1 MNSARVALRVIP
13 GAICALFLLASSAFQ
28 LARAQTETVLYN
40 FTTAGVGP
48 TGALLRDSAGNLYG
62 TTTGGRDPAP
72 YGAVYEL
79 LNSSGTYTE
88 TNLYDFGATSNDARN
103 PYEGV
108 IMDSAGNL
116 YGTTYN
122 GGSAGKGTGFELVK
136 FGGNYT
142 ENVLYDFGATSG
154 DGENPSSPLL
164 MDSAGNLF
172 GTTAA
177 GGTAGLGTV
186 FELVNTAGIYT
197 EKVLYSFAG
206 PPSDG
211 EGPLVLLIDSSGN
224 LFGATSGGGSKNDG
238 AIFELVNA
246 SGSYTEKL
254 LYSFAGPP
262 NDGTVPMGLI
272 MDSSGNLYGT
282 TGAGVASV
290 NCCGTVFELVNSSGN
305 YTEKILYSF
314 TGGADGASPGGAL
327 ILDATGKFYG
337 TTNPGNGAVFELTN
351 SSGSYLAYPL
361 HAFTGPPSDGAIPRS
376 LILDSAGNL
385 YGVTTFGGL
394 NGYDNSVS
402 LSGYGAVFE
411 IPSASAVSVI
421 FDPNA
426 LNFGGRLIGTP
437 ATTQSIT
444 VNNIAAAPLT
454 FGGSAV
460 TRSGANVADFL
471 INSDSC
477 SGHTLA
483 AATGTCTVSV
493 TYTPSI
499 LGSETASLSFA
510 DNGFGNP
517 QTVPLSGIGQD
528 FSLTPIEK
536 TLTVVRPSGVT
547 YDFYIN
553 PLGGFT
559 GTVTSSCSNLP
570 ANTTCIPGQ
579 PVTVYGTIPTQSG
592 VVVETNSSGG
602 VVPRSSNRLPPPPA
616 ALWIFVVGLAGT
628 GLLAHK
634 RARIG
639 LLAPLALL
647 IFVASCG
654 GGAGGGNPGYHG
666 PATPTGTYTITILAS
681 SGGLTHSFTVTLIV
695 Q

>member
-1 MNSARVALRVIP
+1 MKSARVELRIIL
-13 GAICALFLLASSAFQ
+13 GAICAFFLLGASASQ
-28 LARAQTETVLYN
+28 LAQAQTETVLFN
-40 FTTAGVGP
+40 FTTASLHPFGP
-48 TGALLRDSAGNLYG
+48 LLFDSSGDIYGAAPGGGPIPGGYG
-62 TTTGGRDPAP
+62 T
-72 YGAVYEL
+72 VYEL
-79 LNSSGTYTE
+79 VNSSGNYTQ
-88 TNLYDFGATSNDARN
+88 TILHTFGGTGDGLN
-103 PYEGV
+103 PYGGV

-116 YGTTYN
+116 YGTTN
-122 GGSAGKGTGFELVK
+122 KGGSAGNGTAFELVNS
-136 FGGNYT
+136 GGSYT
-142 ENVLYDFGATSG
+142 EKILYSFGATAS
-154 DGENPSSPLL
+154 DGANPESPLL

-172 GTTAA
+172 GTTTA

-186 FELVNTAGIYT
+186 FELVNAVGTYT

-211 EGPLVLLIDSSGN
+211 EGPLALLMDSSGN
-224 LFGATSGGGSKNDG
+224 LYGATSAGGSKNQG
-238 AIFELVNA
+238 AIYELVNT
-246 SGSYTEKL
+246 SGNYSEKL

-262 NDGTVPMGLI
+262 NDGVYPNGLI
-272 MDSSGNLYGT
+272 MDSSGDFYGT

-305 YTEKILYSF
+305 YTEKVLYSF
-314 TGGADGASPGGAL
+314 TGGSDGSGPSGAL

-337 TTNPGNGAVFELTN
+337 TTNPSNGTVFELTN
-351 SSGSYLAYPL
+351 SSGSYAAYPL
-361 HAFTGPPSDGAIPRS
+361 HAFAGSPNDGVLPDS

-385 YGVTTFGGL
+385 YGATGDGG
-394 NGYDNSVS
+394 
-402 LSGYGAVFE
+402 LSGYGTVFE

-421 FDPNA
+421 FAPNA
-426 LNFGGRLIGTP
+426 LNFGGRLMGTP
-437 ATTQSIT
+437 PTTQSIT
-444 VNNIAAAPLT
+444 INNIAAAALT

-471 INSDSC
+471 INSDGC

-483 AATGTCTVSV
+483 PATGTCTVSV
-493 TYTPSI
+493 TYTPSV

-510 DNGFGNP
+510 DNGFGSP

-579 PVTVYGTIPTQSG
+579 PVTVSGITQSG
-592 VVVETNSSGG
+592 ILVETNSSGEA
-602 VVPRSSNRLPPPPA
+602 VPRSHNQFSPPPA
-616 ALWIFVVGLAGT
+616 ALWIFFAGLAGT
-628 GLLAHK
+628 ALLARK
-634 RARIG
+634 RARFAR
-639 LLAPLALL
+639 LAPLALL

-654 GGAGGGNPGYHG
+654 AGGGGGGHSGYQG
-666 PATPTGTYTITILAS
+666 PATPTGTYTITINAS
-681 SGGLTHSFTVTLIV
+681 SGGLTHSFNVTLIV